1 MSHPPIQTATL
12 SWNEQGTPVSEQF
25 GDIYF
30 SNEDGLEE
38 THYVFLKGNGFPER
52 FAQHPRDN
60 CIFAE
65 TGFGTGLNFLTL
77 WRDFAQFRQLHPA
90 AKLQRLHYISFEKY
104 PLQVADLAAAHQ
116 RWPELTCF
124 AEQLR
129 AQWPLPLA
137 GCHRI
142 LLAEGAITLDL
153 WFGDVNTLLPQLDSS
168 LNNQVDAWFLD
179 GFAPAKNPDM
189 WNDVLFN
196 AMARMARPGG
206 TFATFTAAGFV
217 RRGLQQAGF
226 DVAKIKGFGQKREM
240 LTGVLPQR
248 LNTQSEPWY
257 HRPSATRCDDIAII
271 GGGIVSALTALA
283 LLRRG
288 AKVTLYCADAQPA
301 QGASGNRQ
309 GALYPLLNG
318 KNDALEI
325 FFTSAFTFAR
335 RQYSQLLEQGIRFDH
350 QWCGV
355 SQLAFDAK
363 SRGKIDK
370 MLQTD
375 WPASLAAAMSREQLS
390 ALAGLDCAHDGIH
403 YPAGGWLCPS
413 DLTTELMALAQQNGM
428 TCNYEHELHQLE
440 RIDGQWQL
448 TFKQSIANNKQS
460 TANKQPQASRQHA
473 TVVLATDHRL
483 PEWEQTR
490 HLPLSAVRG
499 QVSHI
504 PTTPVLSQL
513 RQVLCYDGY
522 LTPVNPANQHHC
534 IGASYQRGDVTT
546 DFRADEQQENRDRL
560 LRCLPDVS
568 WPQQVDISDNQARC
582 GVRCAIRDHLPMVG
596 AVPDYSATLAQYQD
610 LPSKIQHG
618 EDIPLAPVWPELFMV
633 GALGSRGLCSAPLV
647 AEILAAQMFG
657 EPQPLDATTLAALN
671 PNRFWIRKLLKGRPV
686 QQRTSILS

>member
-1 MSHPPIQTATL
+1 MSQAPIQTATL

-38 THYVFLKGNGFPER
+38 THHVFLKGNGFPAR
-52 FAQHPRDN
+52 FEQHPRDN
-60 CIFAE
+60 SVFAE

-77 WRDFAQFRQLHPA
+77 WRDFAQFKQQNPS

-104 PLQVADLAAAHQ
+104 PLQSADLAAAHA
-116 RWPELTCF
+116 RWPELAAF
-124 AEQLR
+124 AEPLR

-153 WFGDVNTLLPQLDSS
+153 WFGDVNTLLPQLDAS
-168 LNNQVDAWFLD
+168 LNHQVDAWFLD

-189 WNDVLFN
+189 WNDTLFR

-226 DVAKIKGFGQKREM
+226 EVAKLKGFGQKREM
-240 LTGVLPQR
+240 LTGTLPQR
-248 LNTQSEPWY
+248 LDAPSAPWY
-257 HRPSATRCDDIAII
+257 HRPAAADCNDIAII
-271 GGGIVSALTALA
+271 GGGIVTALTALA
-283 LLRRG
+283 LQRRG
-288 AKVTLYCADAQPA
+288 AKVTLYCADTQPA

-318 KNDALEI
+318 KNDALET

-335 RQYSQLLEQGIRFDH
+335 RQYDQFIEQGIQFDH

-355 SQLAFDAK
+355 SQLAFDEK

-370 MLQTD
+370 MLQTA
-375 WPASLAAAMSREQLS
+375 WPEALAQGMSRAQLS

-413 DLTTELMALAQQNGM
+413 DLTTALMALAQQNGM
-428 TCNYEHELHQLE
+428 ICHYQHELQQLA

-448 TFKQSIANNKQS
+448 TFAAPSAAK
-460 TANKQPQASRQHA
+460 QHA
-473 TVVLATDHRL
+473 TVILATGHRL

-504 PTTPVLSQL
+504 RTTAVLSQL

-534 IGASYQRGDVTT
+534 IGASYQRGDVAT
-546 DFRADEQQENRDRL
+546 DFRADEQQENWDRL
-560 LRCLPDVS
+560 LRCLPQVN
-568 WPQQVDISDNQARC
+568 WPQEVDISDNQARC

-596 AVPDYSATLAQYQD
+596 AVPNYAATLAQYQD
-610 LPSKIQHG
+610 LPRQIQRG
-618 EDIPLAPVWPELFMV
+618 DEIAPAPVWPELFMV
-633 GALGSRGLCSAPLV
+633 GALGSRGLCSAPLA
-647 AEILAAQMFG
+647 AEILAAQLFG
-657 EPQPLDATTLAALN
+657 EPLPLDASTLAALN

-686 QQRTSILS
+686 QHRHT